1 MKIERITVDG
11 EPRRRFYLVAE
22 VTFRSAVDEEDG
34 YGDYYSD
41 DELLGRIEDWVEGAL
56 NDRDDGPAITFHQV
70 PFQVPEAG
78 K

>member
-1 MKIERITVDG
+1 MRIERITVDG

-22 VTFRSAVDEEDG
+22 VTFRSATDE
-34 YGDYYSD
+34 YGDEYGD
-41 DELLGRIEDWVEGAL
+41 DELLGRIEHWVEGAL
-56 NDRDDGPAITFHQV
+56 DDRDDGPAITFHQV